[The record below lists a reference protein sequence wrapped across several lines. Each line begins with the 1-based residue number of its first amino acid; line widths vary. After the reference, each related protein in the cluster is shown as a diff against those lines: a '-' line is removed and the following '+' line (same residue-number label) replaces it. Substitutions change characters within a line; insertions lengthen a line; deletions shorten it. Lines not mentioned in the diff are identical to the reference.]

1 MSYNT
6 FEVTFPPDHPT
17 SVLKDVKCRVSA
29 LVTSINYKVPKEP
42 ENLSEAEIADRA
54 RENVRS
60 RMEVAWGE
68 EVDKMI
74 LDAVMDQMV
83 DMDTS
88 KVTES
93 VSWVKFGE
101 KSLRA
106 FSWNLVKEEM
116 RGRRASRRGTSRRVC
131 AFCAENVKEEC

>member
-1 MSYNT
+1 M
-6 FEVTFPPDHPT
+6 
-17 SVLKDVKCRVSA
+17 
-29 LVTSINYKVPKEP
+29 PKEP

-54 RENVRS
+54 REKMRS

-83 DMDTS
+83 DIDTS

-93 VSWVKFGE
+93 VSWAKFGE

-106 FSWNLVKEEM
+106 FSWNLVKEEIA
-116 RGRRASRRGTSRRVC
+116 RQEGIEARDVEARLRVLC
-131 AFCAENVKEEC
+131 RKR